1 MSSPYVTLGNRSL
14 DQWKVTELKE
24 ELKKRK
30 LTTKGLKED
39 LVKRLDEAVRN
50 ERETVAENADSD
62 STPSKQGTA
71 ESVVSGNAKNSMDTG
86 IGIVEKV
93 DAKSEHEIDDHRG
106 SLFEC
111 KVVESDLEQGIKAAG
126 LEGEKVAQIATVETT
141 VTITETVE
149 SVTAL
154 SGSNL
159 HSEGTNEDGDAAV
172 INKDGL
178 PHSQE
183 DAKLEPSD
191 PHSQLPQVN
200 ESSAPVAPSSGPN
213 LHRSETQGD
222 ATVQMENDDAKCLQP
237 DSSVLPL
244 KYQVPE
250 VDPNLGFQVTS
261 DSVSTE
267 SVSIIEKNELKV
279 DVITDNVQL
288 ELDVKHEMVQ
298 PSAST
303 AVPDGGESHPM
314 DVEEP
319 LDKKDTEDPLDP
331 KNVEDPLVKKDV
343 DDPLDH
349 KNIEDPLVKKDT
361 DDPLDQ
367 KNVDDPLD
375 KKDVEDAIDEKD
387 VEERSGGKVP
397 MEVTDGSNTGNFDS
411 LKKMDSGDLD
421 PPEKLSLDR
430 SSGDDSMEEDILES
444 KEYKSDSKKISDNLE
459 RPVDTIAR
467 EEEHVDVVGHDIPV
481 GTKFTNAENET
492 GSALTSV
499 KRKLNGF
506 NYLQL
511 CLCFGNRVLHI
522 WWEYLAFM
530 ILNVSDKEAVGNT
543 DTVKKARRWNT
554 ESLKASEP
562 KSGDAAASSTP
573 KGLAEPALKRL
584 SGNDPA
590 VNVEAPKERLVPP
603 SSRPPTNS
611 LRIDRFLRPFTLKA
625 VQELLG
631 KTGNVTSFWMDH
643 IKTHCY
649 VSVSVVPACY
659 TPLSLL
665 FWMRIS
671 NIMANLAS
679 KWGRLLVAEFV
690 DPQEVKTRVEAPPAS
705 PATPSSNA
713 ASSFSAA
720 QPQPSMQ
727 PQPSPRQQVPR
738 QQLPPPSLPP
748 PSLSNP
754 PPARE
759 RPHPTKEPLP
769 REQHLPARERLNL
782 PPPPPLPE
790 KVDPP
795 IVTLD
800 DLFRKTKATPRIY
813 YLPLSDEQVAAKLK
827 AQGRMSAG
835 VACRMFQLRGAAG
848 AGSVTDSCYFMD
860 CIRVRLRLS
869 LEYVSFEF
877 CTLGLKLYFARPGWS
892 VDCIP
897 LLKKTH
903 ESINNRLA
911 LVMKSGKYTLG
922 YKTVLKTLR
931 NSKGKLIL
939 ISNNCPPL
947 RKSEI
952 EYYAMLAKVGV
963 HHYNGS
969 ELQISICFGGSVVCL
984 RGIDNV
990 DLGTACGKYFRVSC
1004 LSIVDPGDSD
1014 IIKSLPGE
1022 H

>member
-93 DAKSEHEIDDHRG
+93 DAKSGHEIDDHRG

-191 PHSQLPQVN
+191 PHSQLHQVN

-298 PSAST
+298 PMDGGESHPMVANEMLST

-349 KNIEDPLVKKDT
+349 KNIEDPLAKKDA

-444 KEYKSDSKKISDNLE
+444 KEYKSDSKKISDNLG

-492 GSALTSV
+492 ASALTSV
-499 KRKLNGF
+499 KRKLNEFCTYGGRLCILLAL
-506 NYLQL
+506 YLNQFSSL
-511 CLCFGNRVLHI
+511 CCLAHLEMPEELYENVQNEVYKMHDFLFMLLLV
-522 WWEYLAFM
+522 WEK
-530 ILNVSDKEAVGNT
+530 NKEAVGNT

-649 VSVSVVPACY
+649 VSLALLLSYLGNLIEIASFVQYSSVEEAVETRNSVY
-659 TPLSLL
+659 
-665 FWMRIS
+665 
-671 NIMANLAS
+671 NLQ
-679 KWGRLLVAEFV
+679 WPPNGGRLLVAEFV

-727 PQPSPRQQVPR
+727 PQPSPRQQVAR

-759 RPHPTKEPLP
+759 RLHPTKEPLP

-827 AQGRMSAG
+827 AQG
-835 VACRMFQLRGAAG
+835 
-848 AGSVTDSCYFMD
+848 
-860 CIRVRLRLS
+860 
-869 LEYVSFEF
+869 
-877 CTLGLKLYFARPGWS
+877 K
-892 VDCIP
+892 
-897 LLKKTH
+897 
-903 ESINNRLA
+903 
-911 LVMKSGKYTLG
+911 
-922 YKTVLKTLR
+922 
-931 NSKGKLIL
+931 
-939 ISNNCPPL
+939 
-947 RKSEI
+947 
-952 EYYAMLAKVGV
+952 
-963 HHYNGS
+963 
-969 ELQISICFGGSVVCL
+969 
-984 RGIDNV
+984 NV
-990 DLGTACGKYFRVSC
+990 NQ
-1004 LSIVDPGDSD
+1004 
-1014 IIKSLPGE
+1014 
-1022 H
+1022 

>member
-1 MSSPYVTLGNRSL
+1 MYVHTLIPRKVWDSLIIRSGAAKPITPLKYFVKGNLVAYKMSSPYVTLGNRSL

-50 ERETVAENADSD
+50 EREAVAENADND

-71 ESVVSGNAKNSMDTG
+71 ESVVSENAKNSMDTG
-86 IGIVEKV
+86 IGMVEKV
-93 DAKSEHEIDDHRG
+93 DAKPEHEIDDHRG

-126 LEGEKVAQIATVETT
+126 LEEEKVAQIATVETT

-172 INKDGL
+172 IDKDGL
-178 PHSQE
+178 PQPQE
-183 DAKLEPSD
+183 DAKIEPSD
-191 PHSQLPQVN
+191 PHTQLPQVN
-200 ESSAPVAPSSGPN
+200 ESSTPVAPSSGPN
-213 LHRSETQGD
+213 FHSTETQGD
-222 ATVQMENDDAKCLQP
+222 TTVQMENDDAKCLQP
-237 DSSVLPL
+237 DSSVQTL

-303 AVPDGGESHPM
+303 TVPDGGESHPM

-319 LDKKDTEDPLDP
+319 LDKKDTLDP
-331 KNVEDPLVKKDV
+331 KNLEDQLVKKDA

-349 KNIEDPLVKKDT
+349 KNV
-361 DDPLDQ
+361 DDPLIKKDVDVPLD
-367 KNVDDPLD
+367 KKDVDDPLD

-387 VEERSGGKVP
+387 AEEQSGQKVP
-397 MEVTDGSNTGNFDS
+397 MEVSDGSNTGNFDS

-459 RPVDTIAR
+459 RPGDAIAK

-481 GTKFTNAENET
+481 GTKVTNAENESA
-492 GSALTSV
+492 SALTSV
-499 KRKLNGF
+499 KRKLN
-506 NYLQL
+506 
-511 CLCFGNRVLHI
+511 
-522 WWEYLAFM
+522 
-530 ILNVSDKEAVGNT
+530 DKEAVGNT

-554 ESLKASEP
+554 EGLKASEP
-562 KSGDAAASSTP
+562 KSGDAAASITP
-573 KGLAEPALKRL
+573 RGLAEPALKRL

-590 VNVEAPKERLVPP
+590 INVEAPKERLVPP

-649 VSVSVVPACY
+649 VSYSSVEEAVETRNAVY
-659 TPLSLL
+659 
-665 FWMRIS
+665 
-671 NIMANLAS
+671 NLQ
-679 KWGRLLVAEFV
+679 WPPNGGRLLVAEFV

-713 ASSFSAA
+713 APSFPAA

-759 RPHPTKEPLP
+759 RPHPAKEPLP

-827 AQGRMSAG
+827 AQG
-835 VACRMFQLRGAAG
+835 
-848 AGSVTDSCYFMD
+848 
-860 CIRVRLRLS
+860 
-869 LEYVSFEF
+869 
-877 CTLGLKLYFARPGWS
+877 K
-892 VDCIP
+892 
-897 LLKKTH
+897 
-903 ESINNRLA
+903 
-911 LVMKSGKYTLG
+911 
-922 YKTVLKTLR
+922 
-931 NSKGKLIL
+931 
-939 ISNNCPPL
+939 
-947 RKSEI
+947 
-952 EYYAMLAKVGV
+952 
-963 HHYNGS
+963 
-969 ELQISICFGGSVVCL
+969 
-984 RGIDNV
+984 NV
-990 DLGTACGKYFRVSC
+990 NQ
-1004 LSIVDPGDSD
+1004 
-1014 IIKSLPGE
+1014 
-1022 H
+1022 

>member
-154 SGSNL
+154 SGSDL

-200 ESSAPVAPSSGPN
+200 ESSTPVAPSSGPN
-213 LHRSETQGD
+213 LHRSEAQGD

-303 AVPDGGESHPM
+303 AVPD
-314 DVEEP
+314 
-319 LDKKDTEDPLDP
+319 
-331 KNVEDPLVKKDV
+331 DPLVKKDA
-343 DDPLDH
+343 DDLLD
-349 KNIEDPLVKKDT
+349 K
-361 DDPLDQ
+361 

-397 MEVTDGSNTGNFDS
+397 MEATDGSNTGNFDS

-481 GTKFTNAENET
+481 GIKVTNAENET
-492 GSALTSV
+492 ASALTSV
-499 KRKLNGF
+499 KRKLN
-506 NYLQL
+506 
-511 CLCFGNRVLHI
+511 
-522 WWEYLAFM
+522 
-530 ILNVSDKEAVGNT
+530 DKEAVGNT

-649 VSVSVVPACY
+649 VSYSSVEEAVETRNAVY
-659 TPLSLL
+659 
-665 FWMRIS
+665 
-671 NIMANLAS
+671 NLQ
-679 KWGRLLVAEFV
+679 WPPNGGRLLVAEFV

-713 ASSFSAA
+713 APSFSTA

-748 PSLSNP
+748 HHCLIHP
-754 PPARE
+754 PRGNACIQQR
-759 RPHPTKEPLP
+759 
-769 REQHLPARERLNL
+769 NL
-782 PPPPPLPE
+782 CLGSS
-790 KVDPP
+790 
-795 IVTLD
+795 I
-800 DLFRKTKATPRIY
+800 
-813 YLPLSDEQVAAKLK
+813 SQ
-827 AQGRMSAG
+827 QG
-835 VACRMFQLRGAAG
+835 
-848 AGSVTDSCYFMD
+848 T
-860 CIRVRLRLS
+860 
-869 LEYVSFEF
+869 
-877 CTLGLKLYFARPGWS
+877 T
-892 VDCIP
+892 
-897 LLKKTH
+897 
-903 ESINNRLA
+903 
-911 LVMKSGKYTLG
+911 
-922 YKTVLKTLR
+922 
-931 NSKGKLIL
+931 
-939 ISNNCPPL
+939 
-947 RKSEI
+947 
-952 EYYAMLAKVGV
+952 
-963 HHYNGS
+963 
-969 ELQISICFGGSVVCL
+969 
-984 RGIDNV
+984 
-990 DLGTACGKYFRVSC
+990 
-1004 LSIVDPGDSD
+1004 
-1014 IIKSLPGE
+1014 
-1022 H
+1022 

>member
-50 ERETVAENADSD
+50 ERESVEENADND

-71 ESVVSGNAKNSMDTG
+71 ESVVSENAKSPTDIG
-86 IGIVEKV
+86 IGMVEKV
-93 DAKSEHEIDDHRG
+93 DAKPEHEIDDHRG
-106 SLFEC
+106 SLIEC
-111 KVVESDLEQGIKAAG
+111 KVVEADLEQESKAAR
-126 LEGEKVAQIATVETT
+126 LEEEKVAQIATVETN

-149 SVTAL
+149 PVTAL

-183 DAKLEPSD
+183 DAKLELSEPD
-191 PHSQLPQVN
+191 TQLPQIN
-200 ESSAPVAPSSGPN
+200 ESSTPVAPSSGLN
-213 LHRSETQGD
+213 LQSSETQGD

-237 DSSVLPL
+237 DSSVQPL

-298 PSAST
+298 PSPST

-319 LDKKDTEDPLDP
+319 LDRKDTEDPLDQKNVEDPLVKKDVEEPLDKKDTEDPLDQ

-343 DDPLDH
+343 DDPLDQT
-349 KNIEDPLVKKDT
+349 NVEDPLI
-361 DDPLDQ
+361 
-367 KNVDDPLD
+367 KNDVDDPLD
-375 KKDVEDAIDEKD
+375 RKDVEDVMDEKD
-387 VEERSGGKVP
+387 IEEPLGKKVS
-397 MEVTDGSNTGNFDS
+397 MEATSGSNTGNLDS
-411 LKKMDSGDLD
+411 LSKMDSGDLD
-421 PPEKLSLDR
+421 HPKKLSLDR

-444 KEYKSDSKKISDNLE
+444 KEYKSDSKKISDTVE
-459 RPVDTIAR
+459 KSGDAIAK
-467 EEEHVDVVGHDIPV
+467 EEEHVDVVGHDTPV
-481 GTKFTNAENET
+481 GTKVANAENET
-492 GSALTSV
+492 ASALTSA
-499 KRKLNGF
+499 KRKLN
-506 NYLQL
+506 
-511 CLCFGNRVLHI
+511 
-522 WWEYLAFM
+522 
-530 ILNVSDKEAVGNT
+530 DKEAVGNT
-543 DTVKKARRWNT
+543 DTVKKARRWNA
-554 ESLKASEP
+554 EGFKASEP
-562 KSGDAAASSTP
+562 KSGDVAASITP

-631 KTGNVTSFWMDH
+631 KTGTVTSFWMDH

-649 VSVSVVPACY
+649 VSYSSVEEAVETRNAVY
-659 TPLSLL
+659 
-665 FWMRIS
+665 
-671 NIMANLAS
+671 NLQ
-679 KWGRLLVAEFV
+679 WPPNGGRLLVAEFV
-690 DPQEVKTRVEAPPAS
+690 DAQEVKTRVEAPPAS

-713 ASSFSAA
+713 APSFPAA
-720 QPQPSMQ
+720 QTQPSMQ
-727 PQPSPRQQVPR
+727 PQPSPRQQVLR
-738 QQLPPPSLPP
+738 QQLPLPSLPP

-754 PPARE
+754 PPIRE
-759 RPHPTKEPLP
+759 RPHPAKEPLP

-827 AQGRMSAG
+827 TQGKNVNQSAG

-848 AGSVTDSCYFMD
+848 AGSVMDSCYFMD
-860 CIRVRLRLS
+860 CIRLRLRLS
-869 LEYVSFEF
+869 LEYVAFEF
-877 CTLGLKLYFARPGWS
+877 CTLGLKLYLLDQIGY
-892 VDCIP
+892 IP
-897 LLKKTH
+897 IFPAPDDSLL
-903 ESINNRLA
+903 
-911 LVMKSGKYTLG
+911 
-922 YKTVLKTLR
+922 
-931 NSKGKLIL
+931 
-939 ISNNCPPL
+939 
-947 RKSEI
+947 
-952 EYYAMLAKVGV
+952 
-963 HHYNGS
+963 
-969 ELQISICFGGSVVCL
+969 
-984 RGIDNV
+984 
-990 DLGTACGKYFRVSC
+990 YF
-1004 LSIVDPGDSD
+1004 DG
-1014 IIKSLPGE
+1014 
-1022 H
+1022 